1 MTQSCDGVPVTET
14 RGDTALIKNSATSV
28 WFSEPRTVDLRKEDV
43 PEPKAGE
50 VTVDAVASLV
60 SRGTEMLAYRGELQP
75 KMDLGLPT
83 AAGAA
88 TFPIKYGYQVVG
100 RIVGAGP
107 ESGFDQGD
115 LVFTRHPHQTRF
127 TMGVQNGM
135 VRRIPQGIS
144 VADAV
149 FINLAEVAL
158 GCLHDVP
165 IRHGDTVVVFGL
177 GVVGTIAC
185 LLAQQAAGSGRVFGV
200 DPVDGRRRLA
210 ESMGVESPVTP
221 DEVEDLV
228 FAQSDSRGADVV
240 VEVTGNPAVIQNA
253 IAVCGRE
260 GTIAIVSFYG
270 ARSAQL
276 AFEDRFHFLRQR
288 IVSCQVGR
296 VGSGLEPR
304 WDRSRRFEVSARL
317 CQQLEVSRML
327 THESTID
334 NAPAAYRFLDL
345 HPSEVTAMAFN
356 YGNSPLTQATSQVQ

>member
-1 MTQSCDGVPVTET
+1 MTEEQNG
-14 RGDTALIKNSATSV
+14 ATSV
-28 WFSEPRTVDLRKEDV
+28 WFAGPQIVDLRQEAV
-43 PEPKAGE
+43 PEPGEGE
-50 VTVDAVASLV
+50 VTVEAVASLI

-75 KMDLGLPT
+75 DMDLGLPT
-83 AAGAA
+83 VAGSA

-100 RIVGAGP
+100 RVVAAGPGAG
-107 ESGFDQGD
+107 FDNGD
-115 LVFTRHPHQTRF
+115 LAFTRHPHQTRF

-135 VRRIPQGIS
+135 VRRIPEGVS

-165 IRHGDTVVVFGL
+165 VRHGDTVVVFGL

-185 LLAQQAAGSGRVFGV
+185 LLAQQAAGPGRVFGV
-200 DPVDGRRRLA
+200 DPIDGRRRLA
-210 ESMGVESPVTP
+210 ASLGVENPVTP
-221 DEVEDLV
+221 DEVEDVV

-260 GTIAIVSFYG
+260 GTIAIGSFYG

-276 AFEDRFHFLRQR
+276 EFNDRFHFLRQR

-304 WDRSRRFEVSARL
+304 WDRSRRFETSALL
-317 CQQLEVSRML
+317 CEEFGVSRML

-334 NAPAAYRFLDL
+334 SAAAAYRFLDE
-345 HPSEVTAMAFN
+345 HPNDVTALAFN
-356 YGNSPLTQATSQVQ
+356 YGHSPLTEATHKVQ